1 MKEGCLLHE
10 HWVTGMWTDVVLVGQ
25 DRVRVRAHRLILA
38 ASSPILRSLLV
49 SQADTDCS
57 VLLLPSLPGW
67 VLELV
72 ISTLYGQTAIDTGAI
87 GNELLTDAAKLLG
100 VTPDQFPT
108 TTTSSIQSFTD
119 LPSLCSDPDILLELE
134 RLSKELFPVPD
145 SPSPGPSLNPVVKP
159 GSETVTCSPPVLSE
173 SHEFNVP
180 SPIHKLC
187 DSEPVDQYIIHTA
200 SIRETYK
207 CAICG
212 NTFENGTRLK
222 RHMESHG
229 LDGIE
234 RLRCDICKKQFRN
247 KVSLRTHKN
256 MVHKMGRK
264 YTCAY
269 CGKVV
274 YSSQYLMKHETT
286 HTGEKF
292 KGVTC
297 KYCGK
302 TVEYTKLKNHELTH
316 TGEKPFKCPDCDY
329 RCIQRSN
336 LRIHMKGIHKK
347 DLPRLA
353 VGQKRYSGVF
363 MDGTQGNMDPFD
375 LRSVIY
381 REGAWQHTEETHSN
395 V

>member
-1 MKEGCLLHE
+1 
-10 HWVTGMWTDVVLVGQ
+10 V
-25 DRVRVRAHRLILA
+25 A
-38 ASSPILRSLLV
+38 
-49 SQADTDCS
+49 
-57 VLLLPSLPGW
+57 
-67 VLELV
+67 
-72 ISTLYGQTAIDTGAI
+72 
-87 GNELLTDAAKLLG
+87 
-100 VTPDQFPT
+100 
-108 TTTSSIQSFTD
+108 
-119 LPSLCSDPDILLELE
+119 
-134 RLSKELFPVPD
+134 D
-145 SPSPGPSLNPVVKP
+145 SPSSGPSLNPVLKP
-159 GSETVTCSPPVLSE
+159 GTETVSCNVSCSNPVFTE
-173 SHEFNVP
+173 SLEFNVP
-180 SPIHKLC
+180 SPIHKLGG
-187 DSEPVDQYIIHTA
+187 SEPVEQYIIHTA
-200 SIRETYK
+200 SIRETHK
-207 CAICG
+207 CGICG
-212 NTFENGTRLK
+212 NAFENGTRLK

-229 LDGIE
+229 LEGIE
-234 RLRCDICKKQFRN
+234 RLRCDLCEKQFRN

-347 DLPRLA
+347 ELPRLA

-375 LRSVIY
+375 LRSVMY
-381 REGAWQHTEETHSN
+381 KEGGEQHIEDTQSN
-395 V
+395 A